1 MELQREDLEKLY
13 ADTFKVRH
21 EGEVVKGKVVQR
33 RDDGVI
39 VDLGTK
45 SEGFI
50 PIGEITEEE
59 HKSLKPGDT
68 LPVYIIS
75 FKHKDGFI
83 RLSRQ
88 RAEGVK
94 SLELIE
100 DAFENNLPIEG
111 KITGKVK
118 GGMTVDINGVKAF
131 LPGSQIDLK
140 ILKNSD
146 HLIGQSCPFKVIQLN
161 DKKTNVILSRRVIL
175 EEERNKLREDT
186 LLKLKEGDLI
196 KGTVKNITDYGA
208 FVDLGGI
215 DGLLHISDM
224 SWGRIS
230 HPSELLSLGDV
241 IEVILLSFDSESK
254 KVTLGYKQK
263 QPNPW
268 ELAEEKY
275 PSGKQLQGKV
285 INITDYGIFVEL
297 EEGVE
302 GLVHVSELDWTEKIR
317 KPSKYFSVGDIV
329 EVVVLKLN
337 TADQR
342 ISLSI
347 KQLKPNPWEVIKE
360 KYSIGQR
367 ISGTVRGFTDFG
379 AFIGLDEG
387 VDALLHIS
395 DISWVKH
402 IKHPSDVLKKAQQI
416 ETVVLSIEPEKE
428 RMSVSLKDL
437 SPDPWVEEIPG
448 KFKPGDS
455 VSARVVYISDS
466 GIFVELEDGVE
477 GLVYA
482 NEIDNFTDE
491 HIDTTYKAGEELTV
505 RIVSVDTAGRKI
517 GLSLVK

>member
-1 MELQREDLEKLY
+1 MELQKEDLEKLY
-13 ADTFKVRH
+13 ASTFKGLR

-33 RDDGVI
+33 RDNGI
-39 VDLGTK
+39 VVDVGTK
-45 SEGFI
+45 SEGLI
-50 PIGEITEEE
+50 PSGEITEKEYND
-59 HKSLKPGDT
+59 LKPGDT
-68 LPVYIIS
+68 LTVFIIS
-75 FKHKDGFI
+75 FKNKDGFI

-88 RAEGVK
+88 RAEGIK
-94 SLELIE
+94 TLELIE
-100 DAFENNLPIEG
+100 DAFQKSLPVEG
-111 KITGKVK
+111 TIIGKVK
-118 GGMTVDINGVKAF
+118 GGMTVDIKGIKAF

-146 HLIGQSCPFKVIQLN
+146 HLIGQCCLFKVIQLN

-175 EEERNKLREDT
+175 EEERKKLREET
-186 LLKLKEGDLI
+186 LLKLNKGELI
-196 KGTVKNITDYGA
+196 TGTVKNITDYGA

-230 HPSELLSLGDV
+230 HPSELLSIGDTIDLV
-241 IEVILLSFDSESK
+241 LLSFDPESQ

-263 QPNPW
+263 QPDPW
-268 ELAEEKY
+268 ESAEEKY
-275 PSGKQLQGKV
+275 PSGKKIQGKV

-317 KPSKYFSVGDIV
+317 KPSKYFSVGDLV
-329 EVVVLKLN
+329 EVVILKLSRPE
-337 TADQR
+337 QR

-347 KQLKPNPWEVIKE
+347 KQLKPNPWEIIKE
-360 KYSIGQR
+360 KYSIGQKV
-367 ISGTVRGFTDFG
+367 SGTVRGFTDFG

-387 VDALLHIS
+387 IDALLHIS

-402 IKHPSDVLKKAQQI
+402 IKHPSDVLKKGQEI

-437 SPDPWVEEIPG
+437 TPDPWIEEIPD
-448 KFKPGDS
+448 KFKSGDT
-455 VSARVVYISDS
+455 VNARVIYLSDP
-466 GIFVELEDGVE
+466 GIFVELENGVE
-477 GLVYA
+477 GLLYA
-482 NEIDNFTDE
+482 SEIDNYSDE
-491 HIDTTYKAGEELTV
+491 NIASRYKAEDELTV

-517 GLSLVK
+517 GLGLVK